1 MRIYEVTFDYRPED
15 VDEWSPNWNKVK
27 VGVEDG
33 AALAAIDLA
42 TVIAGQGS
50 GSFELRPA
58 EVRVL
63 AEAP

>member
-1 MRIYEVTFDYRPED
+1 MRIYEVTFDYGPKD
-15 VDEWSPNWNKVK
+15 TDEWSPNWNKVK
-27 VGVEDG
+27 GAVENGG
-33 AALAAIDLA
+33 ALNAIDLA

>member
-42 TVIAGQGS
+42 TAIVCQGS
-50 GSFELRPA
+50 RSFELRPA